1 MPKSKIVMTL
11 ATSIVVVLALV
22 SFNPTAYSQPT
33 PTLQQL
39 QAAAAADAAALR
51 HPILHHGPITLIL
64 PSGAT
69 YDFNATPDQLQ
80 AILIRVINSN
90 LGQTNTTAAGADQ
103 TAIKENVAASLNA
116 TYAASD
122 AIKAAHIKE
131 AAGFQQPGAC
141 VETFGVTTCID

>member
-11 ATSIVVVLALV
+11 AMSIVVVLVLASL
-22 SFNPTAYSQPT
+22 NPTAYSQPT

-39 QAAAAADAAALR
+39 QAAAAADAAAR
-51 HPILHHGPITLIL
+51 NPILHHGPITLIL

-80 AILIRVINSN
+80 AILIRVISSN
-90 LGQTNTTAAGADQ
+90 LGQTAAAGADQ

-122 AIKAAHIKE
+122 AIKAAHINE
-131 AAGFQQPGAC
+131 TAGFQQPGAC

>member
-1 MPKSKIVMTL
+1 M
-11 ATSIVVVLALV
+11 
-22 SFNPTAYSQPT
+22 
-33 PTLQQL
+33 
-39 QAAAAADAAALR
+39 
-51 HPILHHGPITLIL
+51 
-64 PSGAT
+64 
-69 YDFNATPDQLQ
+69 
-80 AILIRVINSN
+80 IRVINSN